1 MRKTKIFLGSKIFLK
16 GLFVALP
23 FMCFPLTIESLY
35 HIFNGYHPLAVT
47 DPFITGRME
56 LMHFSPLML
65 LAEVLTIVTGV
76 LFYYTQW
83 EWIRK

>member
-1 MRKTKIFLGSKIFLK
+1 MWLRKSGKILLK
-16 GLFVALP
+16 GLFVVLP
-23 FMCFPLTIESLY
+23 YMCFPLTIESLY
-35 HIFNGYHPLAVT
+35 HIFNGHHPLAVT

-65 LAEVLTIVTGV
+65 LAEVLTVVIGCF
-76 LFYYTQW
+76 FYYTLR